1 MIYYEVEGWILPSEK
16 EEKTLTQSLISRA
29 LLTLMKREYEQQGTE
44 EANKSLLFVL
54 QEYMTRLPNQFP
66 TMYWGQ
72 KEEPSQAKMEDFLT
86 ELLEQTEQGQMLLR
100 ASGQE
105 ITPIPK
111 EETYRNQEETYRN
124 QEEMD
129 DLTLSQMLMELPTPG
144 TEGDHGDNWSGW
156 TDPYVN

>member
-1 MIYYEVEGWILPSEK
+1 MIYYEVNGWILPSEK

-29 LLTLMKREYEQQGTE
+29 LLTLMKREYEQEETE
-44 EANKSLLFVL
+44 EANKSLQFVL

-86 ELLEQTEQGQMLLR
+86 ELLEQTEQGQSLLQ
-100 ASGQE
+100 A
-105 ITPIPK
+105 
-111 EETYRNQEETYRN
+111 RNQSLEPTSSEEMN

-129 DLTLSQMLMELPTPG
+129 DLTLSQMLMRLPMPG
-144 TEGDHGDNWSGW
+144 TEGDHGDNYSGW
-156 TDPYVN
+156 TNPYVN

>member
-1 MIYYEVEGWILPSEK
+1 
-16 EEKTLTQSLISRA
+16 
-29 LLTLMKREYEQQGTE
+29 
-44 EANKSLLFVL
+44 
-54 QEYMTRLPNQFP
+54 
-66 TMYWGQ
+66 
-72 KEEPSQAKMEDFLT
+72 MEDFLT

-111 EETYRNQEETYRN
+111 EETYRN

>member
-1 MIYYEVEGWILPSEK
+1 
-16 EEKTLTQSLISRA
+16 
-29 LLTLMKREYEQQGTE
+29 
-44 EANKSLLFVL
+44 
-54 QEYMTRLPNQFP
+54 
-66 TMYWGQ
+66 
-72 KEEPSQAKMEDFLT
+72 MEDFLT

-100 ASGQE
+100 ARGQE

-111 EETYRNQEETYRN
+111 EEMYRNQEEMYRN

>member
-16 EEKTLTQSLISRA
+16 EEKTLTQNLIDRA
-29 LLTLMKREYEQQGTE
+29 LLTLMKREYEQEETE
-44 EANKSLLFVL
+44 EANKNLQFVL
-54 QEYMTRLPNQFP
+54 EEYMTRLPNQYP

-111 EETYRNQEETYRN
+111 EETYRNQEE
-124 QEEMD
+124 MD
-129 DLTLSQMLMELPTPG
+129 DLTLSQMLMKLPMPG

-156 TDPYVN
+156 TNPYVD